1 MGIKFNGREI
11 ESLKANGLTIIE
23 AVINDRVVW
32 PEESDF
38 HWQPNPDMVWAKSQW
53 EALAQGRIGYLRMHY
68 AKDLVNDFFYEEG
81 TVVTSDGQTYHN
93 SAAEGVEHIWDY
105 SNSRVSEVHPTTK
118 VVWTMYFPNN
128 QGVYPATIEYGE
140 TYFCFD
146 GVSADWYPCLWTD
159 IAYFD
164 LLNQASVFIDD
175 SSVALYLGF
184 FNECRKLQAVPKEF
198 TMKLSAY
205 RLQGIFGGCA
215 ALVSVPY
222 LDMTNAIYGMG
233 MFEGRTNLK
242 ELKLVNVNIS
252 IDLSPCINLTK
263 SSLRNVLAGL
273 TDRMGQDKLAIG
285 LGAANIAK
293 LSQSELSVALNK
305 NWDVVETI
313 TEWPDYSEEE

>member
-23 AVINDRVVW
+23 AMINGRIVW

-68 AKDLVNDFFYEEG
+68 AKDLVNDFFYEQG
-81 TVVTSDGQTYHN
+81 TVVTSDGQTYQN
-93 SAAEGVEHIWDY
+93 SEGVEHIWDY
-105 SNSRVSEVHPTTK
+105 SNSRISEVYPNTK
-118 VVWTMYFPNN
+118 VVWTMYFPNTSA
-128 QGVYPATIEYGE
+128 VYPSTIEYGE

-146 GVSADWYPCLWTD
+146 GVSADWYPFLWTD
-159 IAYFD
+159 ITYFD
-164 LLNQASVFIDD
+164 LINQATVYLDD

-184 FNECRKLQAVPKEF
+184 FNECDKLQALPKEL
-198 TMKLSAY
+198 TMTLSAY
-205 RLQGIFGGCA
+205 RLRGIFSGCT
-215 ALVSVPY
+215 ALASVPY
-222 LDMTNAIYGMG
+222 LDMTNAIYGQG
-233 MFEGRTNLK
+233 MFDGRTNLK

-273 TDRMGQDKLAIG
+273 TNRTGQDKLAIG

>member
-11 ESLKANGLTIIE
+11 EGLKAKGLTIIE
-23 AVINDRVVW
+23 AKINGRIVW

-38 HWQPNPDMVWAKSQW
+38 HWQPNPDMVWARSQW
-53 EALAQGRIGYLRMHY
+53 EALSQGLIGYLRMHY
-68 AKDLVNDFFYEEG
+68 AKDLVNDFFYEAG
-81 TVVTSDGQTYHN
+81 TVVTSDGQTYQN
-93 SAAEGVEHIWDY
+93 SEGVEHIWDY
-105 SNSRVSEVHPTTK
+105 SNSRVSEVYPNTK

-128 QGVYPATIEYGE
+128 PAVYPSTIEYGE

-146 GVSADWYPCLWTD
+146 GVTADWYPCLWTD

-164 LLNQASVFIDD
+164 LLSQASVFIDD

-205 RLQGIFGGCA
+205 RLQGFFGGCA

-252 IDLSPCINLTK
+252 IDLSPCSNLTK
-263 SSLRNVLAGL
+263 SSLKNVLAGL
-273 TDRMGQDKLAIG
+273 TDRTGQDKLAIG

>member
-11 ESLKANGLTIIE
+11 ESLKTNGYTIIE
-23 AVINDRVVW
+23 AMINGRVVW

-38 HWQPNPDMVWAKSQW
+38 HWRPNPDMVWARSQW
-53 EALAQGRIGYLRMHY
+53 EALSQGRIGYLRMHY
-68 AKDLVNDFFYEEG
+68 AKDLVNDFFFEAG
-81 TVVTSDGQTYHN
+81 TVVTSDGQTYQN
-93 SAAEGVEHIWDY
+93 SEGVEHIWDY

-118 VVWTMYFPNN
+118 VVWTMYFPNTPA
-128 QGVYPATIEYGE
+128 VYPATIEYGE
-140 TYFCFD
+140 TYYCFD

-164 LLNQASVFIDD
+164 LLNQASVFLDD

-273 TDRMGQDKLAIG
+273 TNRTGQDKLAIG

-313 TEWPDYSEEE
+313 TNWPDYSEEE